1 MDIFSQGF
9 QYFGQGIFDSF
20 LLFMVIPFSIPTFI
34 GYHLIL
40 IGKRKKAIWAF
51 AVSALIAIIYIV
63 LTGVFATF
71 VIFLYITCFYILL
84 VGPFRLLDMIIQ
96 WYEKKYIYDKYS
108 EFLKKKKSETM
119 T

>member
-1 MDIFSQGF
+1 MDIFTQGF

-34 GYHLIL
+34 GYHLLL

-51 AVSALIAIIYIV
+51 SFSALISLIYIF
-63 LTGVFATF
+63 LAGILATL
-71 VIFLYITCFYILL
+71 VIFLYITAFYILL
-84 VGPFRLLDMIIQ
+84 VGPFRLLDAIIQ

-108 EFLKKKKSETM
+108 EFLKKKKTET
-119 T
+119 TT